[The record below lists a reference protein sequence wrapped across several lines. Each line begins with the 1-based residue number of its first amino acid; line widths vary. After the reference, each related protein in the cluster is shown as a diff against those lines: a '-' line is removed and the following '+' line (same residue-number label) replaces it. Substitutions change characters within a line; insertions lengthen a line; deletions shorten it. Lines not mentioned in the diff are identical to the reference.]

1 MAHGWGGAPLVVE
14 LLMAHH
20 PHGAPLVTWPIPPNA
35 PPPMDRLFSFKKIK
49 ENDGNVKK
57 IKENKFPM

>member
-1 MAHGWGGAPLVVE
+1 MARTGTNGVETFSPGSCHEPVLKVPFSNSTPL
-14 LLMAHH
+14 
-20 PHGAPLVTWPIPPNA
+20 
-35 PPPMDRLFSFKKIK
+35 DRLFSFKKIK

>member
-1 MAHGWGGAPLVVE
+1 MAHGWGGAPLLVE

-35 PPPMDRLFSFKKIK
+35 PPRGPPFQLKKIK

-57 IKENKFPM
+57 IK